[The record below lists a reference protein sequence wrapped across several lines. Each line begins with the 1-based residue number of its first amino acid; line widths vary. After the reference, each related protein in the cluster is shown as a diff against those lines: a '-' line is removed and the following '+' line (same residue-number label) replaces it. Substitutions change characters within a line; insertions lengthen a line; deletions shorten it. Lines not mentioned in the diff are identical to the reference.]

1 MSHEH
6 PRVIQITNDE
16 VANAVVQKRYM
27 NEVSE
32 VLKVFLDVV
41 NHELKNDRYNENLL
55 RACTWAFDPNAALHK
70 NFYQLKK
77 EHYERKWTNKDEWR
91 GELKKDDFVDVR
103 VKVDTEKE

>member
-1 MSHEH
+1 ME
-6 PRVIQITNDE
+6 
-16 VANAVVQKRYM
+16 K
-27 NEVSE
+27 VSE
-32 VLKVFLDVV
+32 VLKVFLEIV

-77 EHYERKWTNKDEWR
+77 EHYEGQWTNKDEWR